1 MTMLERTGIPTDD
14 DLEKVIPDKKRLAK
28 GPVVI
33 IECFQKIPCD
43 PCAISC
49 KLGVIKP
56 FKDINDLP
64 QVDFDKCTGCGICI
78 SSCPGLAIFVIDMNY
93 SEEKSL
99 IKLPHEMLP
108 LPEKGENVYA
118 LDRAGS
124 ILGKVKVIKVLK
136 IKNKTNI
143 ISIEV
148 PKSMVMK
155 VRSIK
160 VEDKNNER

>member
-1 MTMLERTGIPTDD
+1 MLERTGIPTDD
-14 DLEKVIPDKKRLAK
+14 DLEEVIPDKERLAK

-49 KLGVIKP
+49 KLGAIKP

-78 SSCPGLAIFVIDMNY
+78 SSCPGLAIFVIDINY
-93 SEEKSL
+93 SDEKSL

-108 LPEKGENVYA
+108 LPEKGEDVYA
-118 LDRAGS
+118 LDRDGS
-124 ILGKVKVIKVLK
+124 ILGKAKVVRVLK

-143 ISIEV
+143 ISLEV
-148 PKSMVMK
+148 PKSMAMK

-160 VEDKNNER
+160 VEDRNQ

>member
-1 MTMLERTGIPTDD
+1 MLERTGIPTDN
-14 DLEKVIPDKKRLAK
+14 DLEKVIPDKKRLSQ

-49 KLGVIKP
+49 KLGAIKP

-64 QVDFDKCTGCGICI
+64 IVDFNKCTGCGICI
-78 SSCPGLAIFVIDMNY
+78 SSCPGLAIFVIDVNY
-93 SEEKSL
+93 SDEKSL

-108 LPEKGENVYA
+108 LPEKGEDVYA
-118 LDRAGS
+118 LDRDGS
-124 ILGKVKVIKVLK
+124 ILSKAKVVRVLK
-136 IKNKTNI
+136 IKNKTHI
-143 ISIEV
+143 ISLEV
-148 PKSMVMK
+148 PKSTAMK

-160 VEDKNNER
+160 VEDKNDER

>member
-1 MTMLERTGIPTDD
+1 MLERTGIPTDD
-14 DLEKVIPDKKRLAK
+14 DLEKVIPDKERLAK
-28 GPVVI
+28 GPVVV

-49 KLGVIKP
+49 KLGAIKP
-56 FKDINDLP
+56 FNDINDLP
-64 QVDFDKCTGCGICI
+64 QVDFEKCTGCGVCI
-78 SSCPGLAIFVIDMNY
+78 SSCPGLAIFVMEMNY
-93 SEEKSL
+93 SDEKSL

-108 LPEKGENVYA
+108 LPEKGDDVYA

-124 ILGKVKVIKVLK
+124 MLGKAKVIKVLK
-136 IKNKTNI
+136 IKNKTHV

-148 PKSMVMK
+148 PKSMAMK

>member
-1 MTMLERTGIPTDD
+1 MLERTGIPTDD

-49 KLGVIKP
+49 KLGAIKP

-64 QVDFDKCTGCGICI
+64 QIDFDKCTGCGICI

-93 SEEKSL
+93 SDEKSL
-99 IKLPHEMLP
+99 VKLPHEMLP
-108 LPEKGENVYA
+108 LPEKGEDVYA

-148 PKSMVMK
+148 PKSMAMK
-155 VRSIK
+155 VRSVK
-160 VEDKNNER
+160 VEDRNR

>member
-1 MTMLERTGIPTDD
+1 MLERTGIPTDD
-14 DLEKVIPDKKRLAK
+14 DLEKVIPDKERLAK

-49 KLGVIKP
+49 KLGAIKP

-64 QVDFDKCTGCGICI
+64 IVDFDKCTGCGICI
-78 SSCPGLAIFVIDMNY
+78 SSCPGLAIFVIDENY
-93 SEEKSL
+93 SDEKSL

-108 LPEKGENVYA
+108 LPEKGEDVYA

-124 ILGKVKVIKVLK
+124 ILGKVKVIRVLK
-136 IKNKTNI
+136 IKDKTNI
-143 ISIEV
+143 ISLEV
-148 PKSMVMK
+148 PKSMAMK

-160 VEDKNNER
+160 VEGKN

>member
-1 MTMLERTGIPTDD
+1 MLERTGIPTDD
-14 DLEKVIPDKKRLAK
+14 DLEKIIPDKKRLAQ

-49 KLGVIKP
+49 KLGAIKP

-64 QVDFDKCTGCGICI
+64 QVDFEKCTGCGICI

-93 SEEKSL
+93 SDDKSL

-108 LPEKGENVYA
+108 LPEKGEEVYV
-118 LDRAGS
+118 LDRAGG
-124 ILGKVKVIKVLK
+124 ILGKAKVARVLK

-143 ISIEV
+143 ISLEV
-148 PKSMVMK
+148 PKSMAMK

>member
-1 MTMLERTGIPTDD
+1 MLERTGIPTDD
-14 DLEKVIPDKKRLAK
+14 DLEKVTPDKKRLAK

-49 KLGVIKP
+49 KLGAIKP

-64 QVDFDKCTGCGICI
+64 IVDFDKCTGCGICI

-93 SEEKSL
+93 SDEKSL

-108 LPEKGENVYA
+108 LPEKGEDVYA

-124 ILGKVKVIKVLK
+124 ILGKVKVVRVLK

-143 ISIEV
+143 ISLEV

-160 VEDKNNER
+160 VEGKN

>member
-1 MTMLERTGIPTDD
+1 MLERTGIPTDD
-14 DLEKVIPDKKRLAK
+14 DLEKVIPDKKRLAQ

-49 KLGVIKP
+49 KLGAIKP

-78 SSCPGLAIFVIDMNY
+78 SSCPGLAIFVIDMSY
-93 SEEKSL
+93 SEENSL

-108 LPEKGENVYA
+108 LPQKGEEIYA
-118 LDRAGS
+118 LDRAGETV
-124 ILGKVKVIKVLK
+124 GKAKVVKVVK
-136 IKNKTNI
+136 IKSKTNI
-143 ISIEV
+143 ISISV
-148 PKSMVMK
+148 PKNMAMK
-155 VRSIK
+155 IRSIRA
-160 VEDKNNER
+160 EDKRNG

>member
-1 MTMLERTGIPTDD
+1 MLERTGIPTDD

-49 KLGVIKP
+49 KLGAIKP
-56 FKDINDLP
+56 FEDINDLP
-64 QVDFDKCTGCGICI
+64 VVDFDKCTGCGICI
-78 SSCPGLAIFVIDMNY
+78 SSCPGLAIFVIDVNY
-93 SEEKSL
+93 SEKKSL

-108 LPEKGENVYA
+108 LPEKGEEVYA
-118 LDRAGS
+118 LDRDGS
-124 ILGKVKVIKVLK
+124 ILGKAKVVRVLK
-136 IKNKTNI
+136 IKNKTHI
-143 ISIEV
+143 ISLEV

>member
-1 MTMLERTGIPTDD
+1 MLERTGIPTDD
-14 DLEKVIPDKKRLAK
+14 DLEKVIPDKKRLAQ

-49 KLGVIKP
+49 KLGAIKP

-93 SEEKSL
+93 SEEKAL
-99 IKLPHEMLP
+99 IKLPHEMMP
-108 LPEKGENVYA
+108 LPEKGEDIYA

-124 ILGKVKVIKVLK
+124 ILGKAKVVRVLK

-143 ISIEV
+143 ISLEV
-148 PKSMVMK
+148 PKSMAMK

-160 VEDKNNER
+160 VKDKNHER

>member
-1 MTMLERTGIPTDD
+1 MLERAGIPTDD
-14 DLEKVIPDKKRLAK
+14 DLEKVIPDKKRLAQ

-49 KLGVIKP
+49 KLGAIKS

-93 SEEKSL
+93 SDEKSL
-99 IKLPHEMLP
+99 VKLPHEMLP
-108 LPEKGENVYA
+108 LPEKGEDVYA

-148 PKSMVMK
+148 PKSMAMK
-155 VRSIK
+155 VRSVK
-160 VEDKNNER
+160 VEDRNR

>member
-1 MTMLERTGIPTDD
+1 MLERTGIPTDD
-14 DLEKVIPDKKRLAK
+14 NLEKVTPDKKRLAK
-28 GPVVI
+28 GPVVT

-49 KLGVIKP
+49 KLGAIKP
-56 FKDINDLP
+56 FKNINDLP
-64 QVDFDKCTGCGICI
+64 MVDFDKCTGCGICI

-93 SEEKSL
+93 SDEKSL
-99 IKLPHEMLP
+99 IKLPHEMIP
-108 LPEKGENVYA
+108 LPEKGEDVYA

-124 ILGKVKVIKVLK
+124 ILGKVKVVRVLK

-143 ISIEV
+143 ISLEV

-160 VEDKNNER
+160 MEGKN

>member
-1 MTMLERTGIPTDD
+1 MLERTGIPTDD
-14 DLEKVIPDKKRLAK
+14 DLEKVIPDKKRLAQ

-49 KLGVIKP
+49 KLGAIKP

-93 SEEKSL
+93 SDSKSL
-99 IKLPHEMLP
+99 IKLPYEMLP
-108 LPEKGENVYA
+108 LPEKGKDVYA
-118 LDRAGS
+118 LDRAGRV
-124 ILGKVKVIKVLK
+124 LGKVKVIKVLK

-143 ISIEV
+143 ISLEV
-148 PKSMVMK
+148 PKGMAMK

-160 VEDKNNER
+160 VEGKNNER

>member
-1 MTMLERTGIPTDD
+1 MMLEKTGIPTDD
-14 DLEKVIPDKKRLAK
+14 DLEKVIPDRERLAK

-49 KLGVIKP
+49 KLGAIKP

-64 QVDFDKCTGCGICI
+64 QIDFDKCTGCGICI
-78 SSCPGLAIFVIDMNY
+78 SSCPGLAIFVIDENY
-93 SEEKSL
+93 SDEKSL

-108 LPEKGENVYA
+108 LPQKGENVYA
-118 LDRAGS
+118 LDRDGR
-124 ILGKVKVIKVLK
+124 ILGKAKVVKVLK
-136 IKNKTNI
+136 VKDKTNI
-143 ISIEV
+143 ISLEV
-148 PKSMVMK
+148 PKSTAIR

-160 VEDKNNER
+160 VEGINQ

>member
-1 MTMLERTGIPTDD
+1 MLEKTGIPTAD
-14 DLEKVIPDKKRLAK
+14 DLEKVIPDKKRLAR
-28 GPVVI
+28 GPVVT
-33 IECFQKIPCD
+33 IECFQRIPCD

-49 KLGVIKP
+49 KLGAIKP

-64 QVDFDKCTGCGICI
+64 MVDFDKCTGCGICI

-93 SEEKSL
+93 SDEKSL

-108 LPEKGENVYA
+108 LPEKGEDVYA

-124 ILGKVKVIKVLK
+124 ILGKVKVVRVLK

-143 ISIEV
+143 ISLEV
-148 PKSMVMK
+148 QKSMVMK

-160 VEDKNNER
+160 MEGKNQ

>member
-1 MTMLERTGIPTDD
+1 MLERTGIPTDD
-14 DLEKVIPDKKRLAK
+14 DLEKVIPDKKRLAQ
-28 GPVVI
+28 GPAVI

-49 KLGVIKP
+49 KLGAIKP
-56 FKDINDLP
+56 FNDINDLP
-64 QVDFDKCTGCGICI
+64 QVDFEKCTGCGVCI
-78 SSCPGLAIFVIDMNY
+78 SSCPGLAIFVMEMNY
-93 SEEKSL
+93 SDEKSL

-108 LPEKGENVYA
+108 LPEKGDDVYA

-124 ILGKVKVIKVLK
+124 MLGKAKVIKVLK
-136 IKNKTNI
+136 IKNKTHV

-148 PKSMVMK
+148 PKSMAMK

>member
-1 MTMLERTGIPTDD
+1 MLERTGIPTDD

-49 KLGVIKP
+49 KLGAIKP
-56 FKDINDLP
+56 FEDINDLP
-64 QVDFDKCTGCGICI
+64 VVDFDKCTGCGICI
-78 SSCPGLAIFVIDMNY
+78 SSCPGLAIFVINLNY

-108 LPEKGENVYA
+108 LPEKGEEVYA
-118 LDRAGS
+118 LDRAGN
-124 ILGKVKVIKVLK
+124 IMGKAKVVKVLK
-136 IKNKTNI
+136 IKNKTHI
-143 ISIEV
+143 ISLEV
-148 PKSMVMK
+148 PKSMIMK

>member
-1 MTMLERTGIPTDD
+1 MLERTGIPTDD
-14 DLEKVIPDKKRLAK
+14 NLEKVIPDKKRLAK

-49 KLGVIKP
+49 KLGAIKP
-56 FKDINDLP
+56 FKNINDLP
-64 QVDFDKCTGCGICI
+64 IVDFDKCTGCGICI

-93 SEEKSL
+93 SDKKSL
-99 IKLPHEMLP
+99 IKLPHEMLS
-108 LPEKGENVYA
+108 LPEKGEVVYA

-124 ILGKVKVIKVLK
+124 VLGKVKVARVLK
-136 IKNKTNI
+136 IKNKTNV
-143 ISIEV
+143 ISLEV
-148 PKSMVMK
+148 PKSMAMK

-160 VEDKNNER
+160 VEGRN

>member
-1 MTMLERTGIPTDD
+1 MLERTGIPTDD
-14 DLEKVIPDKKRLAK
+14 DLEKVIPDKKKLAQ

-49 KLGVIKP
+49 KLGAIKP

-78 SSCPGLAIFVIDMNY
+78 SSCPGLAIFVIDMSY
-93 SEEKSL
+93 SEENSL

-108 LPEKGENVYA
+108 LPQKGEEIYA
-118 LDRAGS
+118 LDRAGETV
-124 ILGKVKVIKVLK
+124 GKAKVVKVLK
-136 IKNKTNI
+136 IKSKTNI
-143 ISIEV
+143 ISISV
-148 PKSMVMK
+148 PKNMAMK
-155 VRSIK
+155 IRSIRA
-160 VEDKNNER
+160 EDKRNG

>member
-1 MTMLERTGIPTDD
+1 MLERTGIPTEN
-14 DLEKVIPDKKRLAK
+14 DLGKVIPDKKRLAQ

-49 KLGVIKP
+49 KLGAIKP

-93 SEEKSL
+93 SEGKSL

-108 LPEKGENVYA
+108 LPEKGEDVYA

-124 ILGKVKVIKVLK
+124 ILGKAKVVRVLK

-143 ISIEV
+143 ISLEV
-148 PKSMVMK
+148 PKSMAMK

>member
-1 MTMLERTGIPTDD
+1 MLERTGIPTDG

-49 KLGVIKP
+49 KLGAIKS
-56 FKDINDLP
+56 FKNINDLP
-64 QVDFDKCTGCGICI
+64 QVDLDKCTGCGICI
-78 SSCPGLAIFVIDMNY
+78 SSCPGLAIFVMDMNY
-93 SEEKSL
+93 SDEKSL

-108 LPEKGENVYA
+108 LPEKGEDVYA
-118 LDRAGS
+118 LDRAGG
-124 ILGKVKVIKVLK
+124 ILGKVKVIKILK

-143 ISIEV
+143 IYLEV
-148 PKSMVMK
+148 PKSMAMK

-160 VEDKNNER
+160 VESRNQ

>member
-1 MTMLERTGIPTDD
+1 MLERTGISNDD

-43 PCAISC
+43 PCAASC
-49 KLGVIKP
+49 KFGAIKP

-93 SEEKSL
+93 SDDKSL

-108 LPEKGENVYA
+108 LPKKGEDVYA
-118 LDRAGS
+118 LDRAGNV
-124 ILGKVKVIKVLK
+124 LGKVKVLKVLK

-143 ISIEV
+143 ISVEV

-160 VEDKNNER
+160 AEDKNDER

>member
-1 MTMLERTGIPTDD
+1 MLEKTGIPTDD
-14 DLEKVIPDKKRLAK
+14 DLEKVIPDKKRLAR

-33 IECFQKIPCD
+33 IECFQRIPCD

-49 KLGVIKP
+49 KLGAIKP

-64 QVDFDKCTGCGICI
+64 MVDFDKCTGCGICI

-93 SEEKSL
+93 SDEKSL
-99 IKLPHEMLP
+99 IKLPHEMIP
-108 LPEKGENVYA
+108 LPEKGEDVYA

-124 ILGKVKVIKVLK
+124 ILGKVKVVRVLK

-143 ISIEV
+143 ISLEV

-160 VEDKNNER
+160 MEGKN

>member
-1 MTMLERTGIPTDD
+1 MLERTGIPTDD
-14 DLEKVIPDKKRLAK
+14 DLEKIIPGKKRLAR

-49 KLGVIKP
+49 KFGAIKP
-56 FKDINDLP
+56 FKDINELP
-64 QVDFDKCTGCGICI
+64 QVDFDKCSGCGICI

-93 SEEKSL
+93 SEGKAL

-108 LPEKGENVYA
+108 LPEKGEVVYA
-118 LDRAGS
+118 LDRAGGK
-124 ILGKVKVIKVLK
+124 LGKAKVAKVLK

-143 ISIEV
+143 ISLTV
-148 PKSMVMK
+148 PKSMAMK

>member
-1 MTMLERTGIPTDD
+1 MLERTGIPTDD
-14 DLEKVIPDKKRLAK
+14 DLEKVIPDKKRLAQ

-49 KLGVIKP
+49 KLGAIKP

-93 SEEKSL
+93 SEKESL
-99 IKLPHEMLP
+99 VKLPYEMLP
-108 LPEKGENVYA
+108 LPQKGEEVYA
-118 LDRAGS
+118 LDRAGKIVS
-124 ILGKVKVIKVLK
+124 KAKVVRVQK

-143 ISIEV
+143 ISLEV
-148 PKSMVMK
+148 LKSMAMK

-160 VEDKNNER
+160 VEGRNQ

>member
-1 MTMLERTGIPTDD
+1 MLERTGIPTDN

-49 KLGVIKP
+49 KLGAIKP

-64 QVDFDKCTGCGICI
+64 QVDFDKCTGCGVCI

-93 SEEKSL
+93 SDDKSL
-99 IKLPHEMLP
+99 IKIPHEMLP
-108 LPEKGENVYA
+108 LPGKGEDVYV
-118 LDRAGS
+118 LDRAGN
-124 ILGKVKVIKVLK
+124 ILGKVKVIKVSK

-143 ISIEV
+143 ISLEV
-148 PKSMVMK
+148 PKSMTMK

-160 VEDKNNER
+160 VEGKTNER

>member
-1 MTMLERTGIPTDD
+1 MLERTGIPTDD
-14 DLEKVIPDKKRLAK
+14 DLEKVIPDKKRLSR

-49 KLGVIKP
+49 KLGAIKP

-64 QVDFDKCTGCGICI
+64 IVDFDKCTGCGICI
-78 SSCPGLAIFVIDMNY
+78 SSCPGLAIFVIDVNY
-93 SEEKSL
+93 SDEKSL

-108 LPEKGENVYA
+108 LPEKGEDVYA
-118 LDRAGS
+118 LDRDGS
-124 ILGKVKVIKVLK
+124 ILSKAKVVRVLK
-136 IKNKTNI
+136 DKNKTHI
-143 ISIEV
+143 ISLEV
-148 PKSMVMK
+148 PKSTVMK

-160 VEDKNNER
+160 VEDKNDER

>member
-1 MTMLERTGIPTDD
+1 MLERTGIPTDD
-14 DLEKVIPDKKRLAK
+14 DLEKVIPDKKRLSQ

-49 KLGVIKP
+49 KLGAIKP

-64 QVDFDKCTGCGICI
+64 IVDFDKCTGCGICI
-78 SSCPGLAIFVIDMNY
+78 SSCPGLAIFVIDVNY
-93 SEEKSL
+93 SDEKSL

-108 LPEKGENVYA
+108 LPEKGEDVYA
-118 LDRAGS
+118 LDRDGS
-124 ILGKVKVIKVLK
+124 ILSKAKVVRVLK
-136 IKNKTNI
+136 DKNKTHI
-143 ISIEV
+143 ISLEV
-148 PKSMVMK
+148 PKSTAMK

-160 VEDKNNER
+160 VEDRNDER

>member
-1 MTMLERTGIPTDD
+1 MLEKNGIPTDD
-14 DLEKVIPDKKRLAK
+14 DLEKVIPDKKRLAR
-28 GPVVI
+28 GPVVT
-33 IECFQKIPCD
+33 IECFQRIPCD

-49 KLGVIKP
+49 KLGAIKP

-64 QVDFDKCTGCGICI
+64 MVDFDKCTGCGICI

-93 SEEKSL
+93 SDEKSL

-108 LPEKGENVYA
+108 LPEKGEDVYA

-124 ILGKVKVIKVLK
+124 ILGKVKVVRVLK

-143 ISIEV
+143 ISLEV

-160 VEDKNNER
+160 MEGKNQ

>member
-1 MTMLERTGIPTDD
+1 MLERTGIPTDD
-14 DLEKVIPDKKRLAK
+14 DLEKVIPDKKRLAQ

-49 KLGVIKP
+49 KLGAIKP

-64 QVDFDKCTGCGICI
+64 IVDFDKCTGCGICI

-93 SEEKSL
+93 SDEKSL

-108 LPEKGENVYA
+108 LPEKGEDVYA
-118 LDRAGS
+118 LDRDGS
-124 ILGKVKVIKVLK
+124 ILGKAKIVRVLK
-136 IKNKTNI
+136 IKNKTHI
-143 ISIEV
+143 ISLEV
-148 PKSMVMK
+148 PKSMAMK

-160 VEDKNNER
+160 TEDKNNER

>member
-1 MTMLERTGIPTDD
+1 MLERTGIPTDD

-49 KLGVIKP
+49 KLGAIKP

-64 QVDFDKCTGCGICI
+64 IVDFDKCTGCGICI
-78 SSCPGLAIFVIDMNY
+78 SSCPGLAIFVIDVNY
-93 SEEKSL
+93 SDEKSL

-108 LPEKGENVYA
+108 LPEKGEDVYA

-124 ILGKVKVIKVLK
+124 ILGKAKVVRGLK
-136 IKNKTNI
+136 IKNKTHI
-143 ISIEV
+143 ISLEV
-148 PKSMVMK
+148 PKNTAMK

-160 VEDKNNER
+160 VEDKN